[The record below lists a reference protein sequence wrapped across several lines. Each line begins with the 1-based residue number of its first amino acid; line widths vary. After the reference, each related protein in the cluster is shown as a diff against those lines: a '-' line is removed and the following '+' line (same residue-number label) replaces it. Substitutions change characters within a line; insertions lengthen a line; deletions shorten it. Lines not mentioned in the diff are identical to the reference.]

1 MEQINTVKEFFEVF
15 SIYRNSTQYKFRGQ
29 SKLGWPLIPKVARK
43 PFDPKHDY
51 EIFRNWKRRAKGLL
65 NKESSSEIDL
75 LSIAQHHR
83 LATRLLDWTMNPL
96 IAAFFACN
104 NHFDHDAE
112 LFIVK
117 SAVIHSEKIKN
128 PFQEKAESITFIQ
141 PDGTSLRL
149 NNQFGYFS
157 LHSPANQEITRQNQ
171 PSLESIIIPKDIKS
185 ELLFALNQYGTN
197 NLSVYP
203 DIEGL
208 TKHLNWFYSNYNE
221 WDNSN

>member
-1 MEQINTVKEFFEVF
+1 MQQINTVKEFFEIF
-15 SIYRNSTQYKFRGQ
+15 SSYRTSTQYRFRGQ
-29 SKLGWPLIPKVARK
+29 SKSGWPLIPKVARK
-43 PFDPKHDY
+43 PFDHKHDF

-65 NKESSSEIDL
+65 NKENSSEIDL
-75 LSIAQHHR
+75 LTIAQHYG

-104 NHFDHDAE
+104 QHFDTDGE

-117 SAVIHSEKIKN
+117 SSVIHSEKIN
-128 PFQEKAESITFIQ
+128 DLFQDKIKSVVFIQ

-157 LHSPANQEITRQNQ
+157 LHNPADQEVSKQNQ
-171 PSLESIIIPKDIKS
+171 PSLESLIIPKNIKR
-185 ELLFALNQYGTN
+185 ELLFALNQYGIN

-203 DIEGL
+203 DLEGL
-208 TKHLNWFYSNYNE
+208 TRHLNWFYSNYNE